1 MCCIFHDLSYNA
13 SEVTVVECCQI
24 PSLSLSLSLSLS
36 HTHTHT
42 HTHTKIETS
51 SREFL
56 DVLFFECD
64 DICLHW
70 KLDTGFFSLETVSET
85 HFPHWFFS
93 IWHAYE
99 QLTYLMFGRLMKNS
113 WYEVPL
119 SIYFKYLMLGKH
131 PLSSPLIFALI
142 LLGKP

>member
-1 MCCIFHDLSYNA
+1 MIILLSLTSLHLQWKKSLDVLHFTHDLSYNS
-13 SEVTVVECCQI
+13 SEVTVVEYCQI
-24 PSLSLSLSLSLS
+24 PP
-36 HTHTHT
+36 HT

-51 SREFL
+51 SREFP

-85 HFPHWFFS
+85 HFPHWFCS

-99 QLTYLMFGRLMKNS
+99 QLNIFNVWETDEEFLM
-113 WYEVPL
+113 
-119 SIYFKYLMLGKH
+119 
-131 PLSSPLIFALI
+131 
-142 LLGKP
+142 